1 MKNHNVENVIKD
13 IQVLSSKNNNPVTV
27 KGDSDL
33 LKCVGVGTDAAV
45 FHIEGDTQYVYKVFS
60 ADKLETMEREK
71 QVYERLGESV
81 YFPIYYGA
89 GSNFLIL
96 SYEKGITLYDCLLKG
111 IHIPRQVIA
120 DVEEARAYAISKG
133 LNPRDI
139 HLKNILLHEGRG
151 KLLDV
156 SEYLKEGNDHRWTY
170 LKKGYEEHYDLIDGK
185 EVPLWLIET
194 VRKWYNQKQDSP
206 FDFQEFVQ
214 KLIRL
219 FRIKDTK
226 GE

>member
-1 MKNHNVENVIKD
+1 MNQHNIEDVIKA
-13 IQVLSSKNNNPVTV
+13 IQVFSTKDNNPVIV
-27 KGDSDL
+27 KGYSEV

-45 FHIEGDTQYVYKVFS
+45 FQIEDDTRYVYKVFS
-60 ADKLETMEREK
+60 EDKLETMEMEK
-71 QVYERLGESV
+71 KVYEILGESP
-81 YFPIYYGA
+81 YFPIYYGS

-111 IHIPRQVIA
+111 IHIPRQVII
-120 DVEEARAYAISKG
+120 DVDEAREYAISKG

-139 HLKNILLHEGRG
+139 HLKNILLYKGRG

-156 SEYLKEGNDHRWTY
+156 SEYLREGDDLRWTY
-170 LKKGYEEHYDLIDGK
+170 LKKGYEDYYEIIDGR

-194 VRKWYNQKQDSP
+194 VRKWYNLTPSGQL
-206 FDFQEFVQ
+206 DFQEFVN
-214 KLIRL
+214 KLLRL
-219 FRIKDTK
+219 FRRI

>member
-1 MKNHNVENVIKD
+1 MKHHTIEEVLKD
-13 IQVLSSKNNNPVTV
+13 IQVLSTKDNDPVIV
-27 KGDSDL
+27 KGFSEV
-33 LKCVGVGTDAAV
+33 LKCVGIGTDAAV
-45 FHIEGDTQYVYKVFS
+45 FQIEDDTRYVYKVFS
-60 ADKLETMEREK
+60 DDKLETMEREK
-71 QVYERLGESV
+71 QVYEHLGESPF
-81 YFPIYYGA
+81 FPIYYGA

-111 IHIPRQVIA
+111 VHIPKQVIW
-120 DVEEARAYAISKG
+120 DVEEAREYAISKG

-170 LKKGYEEHYDLIDGK
+170 LKKGYEDYYELIDGR

-194 VRKWYNQKQDSP
+194 VRKWYNLTPNGQL
-206 FDFQEFVQ
+206 DFQEFVH
-214 KLIRL
+214 KLIKL
-219 FRIKDTK
+219 FRRI
-226 GE
+226 G

>member
-1 MKNHNVENVIKD
+1 MKHHTIEEVIKD
-13 IQVLSSKNNNPVTV
+13 IQVLSTKDNNPVIV
-27 KGDSDL
+27 KGFSEV
-33 LKCVGVGTDAAV
+33 LKCVGIGTDAAV
-45 FHIEGDTQYVYKVFS
+45 FQIEDDTRYVYKVFS
-60 ADKLETMEREK
+60 EDKLETMEREK
-71 QVYERLGESV
+71 QVYEQLGESPF
-81 YFPIYYGA
+81 FPIYYGA

-111 IHIPRQVIA
+111 VHIPKQVIW
-120 DVEEARAYAISKG
+120 DVEAAREYAISKG

-170 LKKGYEEHYDLIDGK
+170 LKKGYEDYYELIDGR

-194 VRKWYNQKQDSP
+194 VRKWYNLTPNGQL
-206 FDFQEFVQ
+206 DFQEFVH
-214 KLIRL
+214 KLIKL
-219 FRIKDTK
+219 FRRI
-226 GE
+226 G

>member
-1 MKNHNVENVIKD
+1 MKHHTIEEVIKD
-13 IQVLSSKNNNPVTV
+13 IQVLSTKDNNPVIV
-27 KGDSDL
+27 KGFSEV
-33 LKCVGVGTDAAV
+33 LKCVGIGTDAAV
-45 FHIEGDTQYVYKVFS
+45 FQIEDDTRYVYKVFS
-60 ADKLETMEREK
+60 EDKLETMEREK
-71 QVYERLGESV
+71 QVYEQLGESTF
-81 YFPIYYGA
+81 FPIYYGA

-111 IHIPRQVIA
+111 VHIPKQVIW
-120 DVEEARAYAISKG
+120 DVEAAREYAISKG

-170 LKKGYEEHYDLIDGK
+170 LKKGYEDYYELIDGR

-194 VRKWYNQKQDSP
+194 VRKWYNLTPNGQLDL
-206 FDFQEFVQ
+206 QEFVH
-214 KLIRL
+214 KLIKL
-219 FRIKDTK
+219 FRRI
-226 GE
+226 G

>member
-1 MKNHNVENVIKD
+1 MKHHTIEEVIKD
-13 IQVLSSKNNNPVTV
+13 IQVLSTKDNNPVIV
-27 KGDSDL
+27 KGFSEV
-33 LKCVGVGTDAAV
+33 LKCVGIGTDAAV
-45 FHIEGDTQYVYKVFS
+45 FQIEDDTSYVYKVFS
-60 ADKLETMEREK
+60 EDKLETMEREK
-71 QVYERLGESV
+71 QVYEQLGESTF
-81 YFPIYYGA
+81 FPIYYGA

-111 IHIPRQVIA
+111 VHIPKQVIW
-120 DVEEARAYAISKG
+120 DVEAAREYAISKG

-170 LKKGYEEHYDLIDGK
+170 LKKGYEDYYELIDGR

-194 VRKWYNQKQDSP
+194 VRKWYNLTPNGQLDL
-206 FDFQEFVQ
+206 QEFVH
-214 KLIRL
+214 KLIKL
-219 FRIKDTK
+219 FRRI
-226 GE
+226 G

>member
-1 MKNHNVENVIKD
+1 MKHHTIEEVLKD
-13 IQVLSSKNNNPVTV
+13 IQVLSTKDNNPVIV
-27 KGDSDL
+27 KGFSEI
-33 LKCVGVGTDAAV
+33 LKCVGIGTDAAV
-45 FHIEGDTQYVYKVFS
+45 FQIEDDTRYVYKVFS
-60 ADKLETMEREK
+60 EDKLETMEREK
-71 QVYERLGESV
+71 QVYEQLGESPF
-81 YFPIYYGA
+81 FPIYYGA

-111 IHIPRQVIA
+111 VHIPKQVIW
-120 DVEEARAYAISKG
+120 DVEAAREYAISKG

-170 LKKGYEEHYDLIDGK
+170 LKKGYEDYYELIDGR

-194 VRKWYNQKQDSP
+194 VRKWYNLTPNGQL
-206 FDFQEFVQ
+206 DFQEFVH
-214 KLIRL
+214 KLIKL
-219 FRIKDTK
+219 FRRI
-226 GE
+226 G